1 MVALEEEEEVV
12 ILRVTLYV
20 LFFFC
25 NAVEYWPLSLWTGIV
40 NRGTVAETFHIRIGD
55 Y

>member
-20 LFFFC
+20 LFFF
-25 NAVEYWPLSLWTGIV
+25 VMLW
-40 NRGTVAETFHIRIGD
+40 NIGL
-55 Y
+55 YRCGPES